1 MSNEK
6 LKSFTKLKVLAGL
19 QEDNYALNSL
29 YENAEL
35 FESEDYPVLDGKV
48 GPFKTKDGEIKY
60 FDLKEN
66 KIVEGKKKDHDGDG
80 DVDSDDYLAAKDKA
94 IKKAK
99 AEKED
104 VKESV
109 ACAQDVKECPDGSFV
124 NRDADNGCEFTE
136 KLDENAVDATA
147 VTSLENIDD
156 EDYQNEKMGV
166 DTARETKVPFPSEIR
181 KSIDN
186 RIKELKDAI
195 DLYDE
200 KGYNDGSLKP
210 NAISVLEKIKEKL
223 ELENYEGF
231 RQAQMHFQRL
241 MSPITSLLP
250 SRLINFLATG
260 DQKENTTVMKEVE

>member
-1 MSNEK
+1 MSSEK

-35 FESEDYPVLDGKV
+35 FEDEDYPVLEGKV
-48 GPFKTKDGEIKY
+48 GPFKTKDGEVKY
-60 FDLKEN
+60 FNLKEN
-66 KIVEGKKKDHDGDG
+66 TIVEGKKKDHDGDG

-104 VKESV
+104 VKESIS
-109 ACAQDVKECPDGSFV
+109 CTQNVKVCPD
-124 NRDADNGCEFTE
+124 E

-156 EDYQNEKMGV
+156 EDYQNTKMGI
-166 DTARETKVPFPSEIR
+166 DTARGTKVPFPAEIK

-186 RIKELKDAI
+186 RIKELNAAI

-231 RQAQMHFQRL
+231 RQAQMYFQRL